1 MVTVVTEAL
10 AVVIV
15 ATEAL
20 AAVTVEEG
28 SEVEGGGIS
37 GETVAVVTASG
48 TAVVAIATTEEDRN
62 AASAKRLI
70 IKVPTCGLIRL
81 TVTHLGW
88 Q

>member
-1 MVTVVTEAL
+1 MVT
-10 AVVIV
+10 V

-20 AAVTVEEG
+20 AAATAVTEEG
-28 SEVEGGGIS
+28 SEVEGGGIL
-37 GETVAVVTASG
+37 GETVAVVTVAVVTASG

-62 AASAKRLI
+62 AASARRLI
-70 IKVPTCGLIRL
+70 IEVPTCGL

>member
-10 AVVIV
+10 AAEIVV
-15 ATEAL
+15 T
-20 AAVTVEEG
+20 EEG

-48 TAVVAIATTEEDRN
+48 TAVVAIATTEEGRN

-70 IKVPTCGLIRL
+70 TEVPTCGLIRL